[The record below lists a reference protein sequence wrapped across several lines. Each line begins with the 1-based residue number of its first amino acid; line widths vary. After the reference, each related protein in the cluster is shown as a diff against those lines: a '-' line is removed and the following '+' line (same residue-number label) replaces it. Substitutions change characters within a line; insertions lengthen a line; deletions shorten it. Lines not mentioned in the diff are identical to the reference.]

1 MKVINK
7 SIEMIAMHNKD
18 GEPKP
23 IRFRITDENS
33 EEYVYPVKQVLTKVK
48 EKCEGNLVWRFN
60 CYVMMDGN
68 IQRLVEI
75 RYHIMETRWYLYK
88 M

>member
-18 GEPKP
+18 GEPRP
-23 IRFRITDENS
+23 IRFRVTDENS
-33 EEYVYPVKQVLTKVK
+33 EEYVYPVKQILTKSK
-48 EKCEGNLVWRFN
+48 EKFEEHMVWRFN
-60 CYVMMDGN
+60 CFVEMNGF
-68 IQRLVEI
+68 QRLCEI
-75 RYHIMETRWYLYK
+75 QYYLMETRWYLYK